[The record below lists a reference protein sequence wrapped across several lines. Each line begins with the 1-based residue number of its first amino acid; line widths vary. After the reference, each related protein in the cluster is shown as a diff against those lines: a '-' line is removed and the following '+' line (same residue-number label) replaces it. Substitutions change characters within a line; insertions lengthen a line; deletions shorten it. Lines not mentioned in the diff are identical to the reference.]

1 MDVTYHPVPAR
12 LEVSWRTVKVT
23 ETDVDEG
30 TMVRDVEERTI
41 CRTIPLPEG
50 TRVSFFSRLSFF
62 LSQDGSV
69 FLVVRRDRSQAPSS
83 P

>member
-1 MDVTYHPVPAR
+1 MNVTYHPVPAR

-50 TRVSFFSRLSFF
+50 TRVSFRFHVCVSFSHKMDL
-62 LSQDGSV
+62 
-69 FLVVRRDRSQAPSS
+69 RS
-83 P
+83 